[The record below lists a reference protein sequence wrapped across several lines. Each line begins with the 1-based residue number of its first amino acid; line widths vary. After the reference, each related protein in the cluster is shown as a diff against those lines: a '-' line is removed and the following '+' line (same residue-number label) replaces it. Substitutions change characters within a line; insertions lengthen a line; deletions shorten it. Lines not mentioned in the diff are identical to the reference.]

1 MTNEAGINNR
11 ENTSGAGKTG
21 QLHISYP
28 TFCDPLGLYSPW
40 NFPGQNTGVSS
51 HSLFQRI
58 FPTQGRSPTLQV
70 DSLPAEPPE
79 KPIKESVCFITPY
92 IKMNSKWTK
101 DLNVKHVRH
110 ETMKILEENI
120 DSMFFGIC
128 LSNIFFAYVSS
139 DKGNKSKYLKNGT

>member
-1 MTNEAGINNR
+1 
-11 ENTSGAGKTG
+11 
-21 QLHISYP
+21 
-28 TFCDPLGLYSPW
+28 
-40 NFPGQNTGVSS
+40 
-51 HSLFQRI
+51 
-58 FPTQGRSPTLQV
+58 
-70 DSLPAEPPE
+70 
-79 KPIKESVCFITPY
+79 
-92 IKMNSKWTK
+92 MNSKWTK